1 MGGIQQVPSSDFSGG
16 FTPKMAST
24 DFSDRQWA
32 KLEGVV
38 LEDEAELRS
47 QWACQQIGTLDDV
60 AWVVP
65 YQGHTRLYLVALSFA
80 LSGSLWYCEVPAAD
94 ANTATA
100 AAVTWTQITGTTIGV
115 DAMKRRPVGLMPLK
129 AASIEGYRSAL
140 LLTPDPGPDPDA
152 NGVTTSS
159 LAIYQAD
166 GSTALTFVEYT
177 DHYPAMDTD
186 GVTPLGNKMPRAMHG
201 TMWEDFLVLGNI
213 EWYIDGTAAL
223 SDTNVKPYRNALWF
237 SQGGDPTAF
246 DPQSVVFVGDPETN
260 ITGMSIID
268 AGLVVFTSSGPHD
281 TGGAY
286 LLRGRPDY
294 FEPERLSAIGADQGA
309 CTWAYTGAAAWISE
323 TGEVFHS
330 NGEEVMRLD
339 DPLDLD
345 RTSSTADNLQGFG
358 PYLIA
363 SRLKRLFAFRVFET
377 DGAWTELIT
386 PANTGGIRSMR
397 TVADQLVF
405 VAAGGSGWGTVWRY
419 VRSENAERGQV
430 AGVPIAPTIATRT
443 VEAGGGHDV
452 TFWHRFGFRATGPGT
467 VETITLR
474 GGPALDAA
482 QPTLVHTLSRAL
494 EVRDELVVP
503 AHGPTVEASAE
514 VVFSGDVK
522 VEQTS
527 WWAHRGRGSR

>member
-16 FTPKMAST
+16 FTPKLAST

-38 LEDEAELRS
+38 LEDEAEIRS
-47 QWACQQIGTLDDV
+47 QWACQQIGTLDNV

-65 YQGHTRLYLVALSFA
+65 YQGYSRLYLIALSLD
-80 LSGSLWYCEVPAAD
+80 LSGSIWYCEVPP
-94 ANTATA
+94 ATA
-100 AAVTWTQITGTTIGV
+100 ASATTEATTWKSLTGPTYGAQPEDRYPIGLV
-115 DAMKRRPVGLMPLK
+115 PLK
-129 AASIEGYRSAL
+129 AASSEGYRSAL
-140 LLTPDPGPDPDA
+140 LVTPGPGPDPDS
-152 NGVTTSS
+152 GGTTTAA
-159 LAIYQAD
+159 LAIHQAD
-166 GSTALTFVEYT
+166 GSTDLTFVEWT
-177 DHYPAMDTD
+177 NQYPALEAD
-186 GVTPLGNKMPRAMHG
+186 GETPTSNVMPRARFG
-201 TMWEDFLVLGNI
+201 TMWEDYLVLGSI
-213 EWYIDGTAAL
+213 EWYVDGASAL
-223 SDTNVKPYRNALWF
+223 SDSNVKPYRNGLWF

-268 AGLVVFTSSGPHD
+268 AGLVVFTSSGPFD
-281 TGGAY
+281 TGGAF

-345 RTSSTADNLQGFG
+345 RTSHTSDNLQGFG

-363 SRLKRLFAFRVFET
+363 SRLGRLFAFRVFET
-377 DGAWTELIT
+377 DGAWTELIV
-386 PANTGGIRSMR
+386 PPNLGGIRSMR
-397 TVADQLVF
+397 AVADQLVF
-405 VAAGGSGWGTVWRY
+405 IAASNSGWGTVWRY
-419 VRSENAERGQV
+419 VRREHDERGQLG
-430 AGVPIAPTIATRT
+430 GVPIEPTISTRT

-452 TFWHRFGFRATGPGT
+452 TFWHRFGFRATGPGR

-474 GGPALDAA
+474 GGPALDDE
-482 QPTLVHTLSRAL
+482 QPTLVHTLARPL

-503 AHGPTVEASAE
+503 AHGPSVEASAE
-514 VVFSGDVK
+514 VVFSGDVR